1 MDKASVR
8 AYALRLRKGIVYDK
22 EEILNQISPYL
33 NNKKIV
39 AIYYPLP
46 FELDLRFL
54 EEYFKNIEFVYPAII
69 EDKIVFRKKGKGFL
83 EGMYHILEPQGQIIE
98 KEEIDLIIVPMLA
111 INKDNY
117 RVGYGKGYYD
127 NYLHDY
133 KGMTLGIIKAS
144 LLLDFKE
151 EEHDVRLKDVIIL

>member
-1 MDKASVR
+1 
-8 AYALRLRKGIVYDK
+8 
-22 EEILNQISPYL
+22 
-33 NNKKIV
+33 
-39 AIYYPLP
+39 
-46 FELDLRFL
+46 
-54 EEYFKNIEFVYPAII
+54 
-69 EDKIVFRKKGKGFL
+69 
-83 EGMYHILEPQGQIIE
+83 MYHILEPQGQIME

-111 INKDNY
+111 INKGNY

>member
-8 AYALRLRKGIVYDK
+8 AYALRLRKGIAYDK

-83 EGMYHILEPQGQIIE
+83 EGMYHILEPQGQIME

-111 INKDNY
+111 INKGNY

-144 LLLDFKE
+144 FLLDFKE